1 MIRCLCLCNCI
12 CILCQGMYMLKVL
25 HSGVDPACCY
35 WTRSHHT
42 LQAFCPISP
51 PACQPP
57 IIISWP
63 NPTMGPVSTSRRCQ
77 TYPSSQLPHLFLF
90 SPPSFLQPL
99 ADPIKDPTEVSVLG
113 LGGAAPQFSTL
124 APSLLSSLGSH
135 LPPTFLGLF
144 IVLFVFCIPEHKKS
158 GCRLKM

>member
-1 MIRCLCLCNCI
+1 
-12 CILCQGMYMLKVL
+12 MLKVL
-25 HSGVDPACCY
+25 HSGVDPAPAVTGPGHI
-35 WTRSHHT
+35 TRFRLFAQFHHLPT
-42 LQAFCPISP
+42 S
-51 PACQPP
+51 CQPP

-63 NPTMGPVSTSRRCQ
+63 TPTMGPVSTSRRCQ
-77 TYPSSQLPHLFLF
+77 TYPSSPPQHPHLFLF